1 MFSPAEWEA
10 VLLSFRVASL
20 AVVVS
25 LLPALFCAWVLARL
39 EFPGKLLFDG
49 FVHLPLVLPP
59 VVVGYLLLVLF
70 GRNGPLGRFFEE
82 TIGLS
87 FAFSWRGA
95 VLAAA
100 IMGFP
105 FMVRAIRLS
114 LEAVDPGLEAAAR
127 TLGARRCDVF
137 LSVTLPLI
145 APGILAGALLAFA
158 GALGEF
164 GATITFVASIPGETQ
179 TIPLAIFR
187 ALQSPGGEAAAL
199 RLVGLSIALAL
210 LALAGSELLA
220 RRWKRRRR
228 GLG

>member
-1 MFSPAEWEA
+1 MLTPEELEAFLLSLRVAGAA
-10 VLLSFRVASL
+10 VLVAL
-20 AVVVS
+20 P
-25 LLPALFCAWVLARL
+25 PALFCAYALARWR
-39 EFPGKLLFDG
+39 FPGKLLFDAL
-49 FVHLPLVLPP
+49 VHLPLVLPP

-70 GRNGPLGRFFEE
+70 GRQGPLGAFFADWL
-82 TIGLS
+82 GLT

-105 FMVRAIRLS
+105 FLVRAIRLS
-114 LEAVDPGLEAAAR
+114 LEALDPGIEAAAR

-137 LSVTLPLI
+137 LTVTLPLI
-145 APGILAGALLAFA
+145 LPGILAGALLCFA

-179 TIPLAIFR
+179 TLPLAIFR
-187 ALQSPGGEAAAL
+187 AVQSPGGEAAAA
-199 RLVGLSIALAL
+199 RLVGLSIGLAL

-220 RRWKRRRR
+220 RRWKRRFV
-228 GLG
+228 G